1 VRLLLIED
9 NPDDVAIV
17 ERLARSSPL
26 PVDLVCAA
34 DGREALPLLSDGA
47 GPIDLVLLD
56 LDLPGMAG
64 IDVLR
69 RMKDDSRLRDTPVIV
84 VSGSQHDEDIL
95 KGLALG
101 AHSHIVKPIGN
112 CDFAWMVTSV
122 MKAQPRLLQLRGM
135 EGGP

>member
-1 VRLLLIED
+1 MRLLLIED

-26 PVDLVCAA
+26 PVDLVSAA
-34 DGREALPLLSDGA
+34 DGREALALLSDGA

-56 LDLPGMAG
+56 LDLPGTAG

-69 RMKDDSRLRDTPVIV
+69 RMKDDFRLRDTPVIV
-84 VSGSQHDEDIL
+84 VSGSQDDEDIL

-112 CDFAWMVTSV
+112 CDFAWMVASV
-122 MKAQPRLLQLRGM
+122 MKAQPRLLALRGM
-135 EGGP
+135 EGGR